1 MASGHTK
8 EVANGRYKKDLLFAS
23 ISTHHPTTHNSFSN
37 LHNKDFHLQQSIHPK
52 TTTANMQF
60 KIIAA
65 TITSVLAIGA
75 AALPAA
81 APEAAPDALAAPEAA
96 PEVRP

>member
-1 MASGHTK
+1 
-8 EVANGRYKKDLLFAS
+8 
-23 ISTHHPTTHNSFSN
+23 
-37 LHNKDFHLQQSIHPK
+37 
-52 TTTANMQF
+52 MQF

-65 TITSVLAIGA
+65 TITSVLAVGA
-75 AALPAA
+75 VALPAP